1 MDQIGEP
8 GIEAHMENTI
18 KVFRSVHSE
27 ALDLGVKIAIENHD
41 GDMQTLEVRTLTEES
56 GKDFVGSNL
65 DTGSP
70 EERLA
75 FHQEHSK
82 PVMDKLHVWL
92 KAQFE
97 ERNVE
102 PNSGLGEA
110 ISYTCSNTGRNSPCF
125 CGWPGLPSITTSS
138 KGR

>member
-1 MDQIGEP
+1 VDQIGEP

-82 PVMDKLHVWL
+82 PVMDKRIRQRNYRVDRSGDLGYRRAT
-92 KAQFE
+92 AQAVGVSAAS
-97 ERNVE
+97 R
-102 PNSGLGEA
+102 
-110 ISYTCSNTGRNSPCF
+110 
-125 CGWPGLPSITTSS
+125 
-138 KGR
+138 